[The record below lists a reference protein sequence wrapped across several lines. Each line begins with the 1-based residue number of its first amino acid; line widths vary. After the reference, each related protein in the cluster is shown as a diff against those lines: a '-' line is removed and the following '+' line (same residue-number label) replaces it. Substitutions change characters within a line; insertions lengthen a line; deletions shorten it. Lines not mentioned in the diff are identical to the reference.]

1 MLGDCIISG
10 KYLTDL
16 LEFKNNLP
24 QSKICYNITNGQ
36 GLSLTEFLELSKD
49 KIAKFKIDI
58 ISLKSSLTSREFIET
73 CHKNEIISLSWD
85 FLSYKNPLD
94 KIKSLITLGVNGIL
108 FDNYRNI
115 REIKKW
121 QSLI

>member
-1 MLGDCIISG
+1 MRNYS
-10 KYLTDL
+10 
-16 LEFKNNLP
+16 
-24 QSKICYNITNGQ
+24 S
-36 GLSLTEFLELSKD
+36 
-49 KIAKFKIDI
+49 KFKIDI